1 MMKKTPMQVVQ
12 AFGAGMMSGTDSWK
26 EVIADDIVF
35 TGPVDQVNGFDAFC
49 QLNESF
55 MSVIRGNKM
64 KKAVEAEN
72 FVVTQIEVEVAMPSG
87 KKITLDMNEW
97 YEVKENKIQSI
108 KVYYDAEEF
117 RENLKYSLNSIPN

>member
-35 TGPVDQVNGFDAFC
+35 TGPVDQVIGFDAFC

-55 MSVIRGNKM
+55 MSVIRGYKM

-72 FVVTQIEVEVAMPSG
+72 FVVSQIEVEVAMPSG
-87 KKITLDMNEW
+87 KKFTLDMNEW
-97 YEVKENKIQSI
+97 YEVKEDKIQSI
-108 KVYYDAEEF
+108 KVYYDADEF
-117 RENLKYSLNSIPN
+117 RKNLI